1 VRHAGQPGRAVP
13 PARHA
18 VLILNLRSGG
28 GKAERFGGTR
38 NHLAMD
44 LGLDRGDVVGALDAF
59 GAARERAVDVGEVNG
74 RVFVNQLYCG
84 SAFPSMRPGSRPRPA
99 SSAPVSALRGL
110 RGTHGAA
117 GNP

>member
-1 VRHAGQPGRAVP
+1 MVLKPGQDLAGVAEAAV
-13 PARHA
+13 A
-18 VLILNLRSGG
+18 GG
-28 GKAERFGGTR
+28 A
-38 NHLAMD
+38 
-44 LGLDRGDVVGALDAF
+44 DVI

-74 RVFVNQLYCG
+74 RVFVNQLHCG

>member
-1 VRHAGQPGRAVP
+1 MGDF
-13 PARHA
+13 
-18 VLILNLRSGG
+18 
-28 GKAERFGGTR
+28 RFGPV
-38 NHLAMD
+38 
-44 LGLDRGDVVGALDAF
+44 GLDRGDVVGALDAF